1 MEKRYVTVSALNKY
15 IKSKIDQDTQL
26 QRILI
31 KGEISNFKHH
41 GSGHLYFTLKDEN
54 SRINAV
60 MFSSKAS
67 KVSFSV
73 ENGMKVLIDASVSVY
88 DIAGTY
94 QLYVNT
100 MEQDGIGNLFLQ
112 FEKLKK
118 TLSAEGLFDSKYK
131 KVIPKYPSK
140 IAVISAN
147 KSAALMDIIRTIQLR
162 FPVVRVVVFPVPV
175 QGKDA
180 YHEIINT
187 LKYVDSLGFST
198 IIIGRGGG
206 SLEDL
211 WNFNEEAL
219 ARAIFECNTPIISG
233 VGHEVDFTICDFVAD
248 ARAATPTAAATLA
261 TPDVT
266 ELQQKVNNTVYT
278 LQTLMKQKI
287 RIHREKLKTH
297 QSFYLFNNP
306 QKIFEDKQARLLFL
320 EEQLH
325 NIFTKQL
332 SYQKQKVDNLLQKFK
347 YQSNLFVVNQ
357 KNKIQQYEKQLDS
370 AFTHAYIKKQDKYNY
385 LLSRLNSLSPL
396 KTLERGYAIV
406 TKEDAVITSIK
417 QVEPEQEIAI
427 RLKDGSV
434 KAVIKQGE

>member
-1 MEKRYVTVSALNKY
+1 MERRYVTVSALNKY

-67 KVSFSV
+67 KVSFQV

-118 TLSAEGLFDSKYK
+118 RLSAEGLFDPNYK
-131 KVIPKYPSK
+131 KAIPKYPSK

-175 QGKDA
+175 QGKGA
-180 YHEIINT
+180 YQEIVRT
-187 LKYVDSLGFST
+187 LKYVDSLQFST

-211 WNFNEEAL
+211 WNFNEEVL
-219 ARAIFECNTPIISG
+219 ARAMFECKTPIISG

-248 ARAATPTAAATLA
+248 ARAATPTAAASMA
-261 TPDVT
+261 TPDLV
-266 ELQQKVNNTVYT
+266 ELQQTVNTTMYT

-287 RIHREKLKTH
+287 QIHREKWKAL

-306 QKIFEDKQARLLFL
+306 EKMFEDKQAKLLFL

-325 NIFTKQL
+325 NTFAKEL
-332 SYQKQKVDNLLQKFK
+332 SYQKQKVGTLLQKFM

-357 KNKIQQYEKQLDS
+357 NNKIQQYEKQLDS
-370 AFTHAYIKKQDKYNY
+370 TFKHIYKNKQEKYNY
-385 LLSRLNSLSPL
+385 LMHRLHSLSPL

-406 TKEDAVITSIK
+406 TKEDAVITSK
-417 QVEPEQEIAI
+417 EQLEPEQEIII
-427 RLKDGSV
+427 RFKDGSV

>member
-1 MEKRYVTVSALNKY
+1 MERRYVTVSALNKY

-67 KVSFSV
+67 KVSFQV

-118 TLSAEGLFDSKYK
+118 QLSAEGLFDPNYK
-131 KVIPKYPSK
+131 KAIPKYPSK

-180 YHEIINT
+180 YQEIVRT
-187 LKYVDSLGFST
+187 LKYVDSLHFST

-211 WNFNEEAL
+211 WNFNEEVL
-219 ARAIFECNTPIISG
+219 ARAMFECKTPIISG

-248 ARAATPTAAATLA
+248 ARAATPTAAASMA
-261 TPDVT
+261 TPDLV
-266 ELQQKVNNTVYT
+266 ELQQTVNTTMYT

-287 RIHREKLKTH
+287 QIHREKCKAL

-306 QKIFEDKQARLLFL
+306 EKIFEDKQAKLLFL

-325 NIFTKQL
+325 NTFTKEL
-332 SYQKQKVDNLLQKFK
+332 SYQKQKADTLLQKFK
-347 YQSNLFVVNQ
+347 YRSNLFVVNQ
-357 KNKIQQYEKQLDS
+357 KNNIQQYEKQLDS
-370 AFTHAYIKKQDKYNY
+370 TFKHIYKNNQEKYNY
-385 LLSRLNSLSPL
+385 LMHRLHSLSPL

-406 TKEDAVITSIK
+406 TKEDVVITSKK
-417 QVEPEQEIAI
+417 QLEPEQEIII
-427 RLKDGSV
+427 RFKDGSV